1 MITTKTK
8 RKIIITVVNIDTL
21 ERFRTF
27 DIKLPSNTVKVTGVM
42 VVTSAKPSTIP

>member
-8 RKIIITVVNIDTL
+8 RKIIVTIVDIESF

-27 DIKLPSNTVKVTGVM
+27 DIKLPSNTVRVTGVM
-42 VVTSAKPSTIP
+42 VVTSAKPQIFP